1 MCGSRHCTVD
11 RSEMKRRVGDSRE
24 TEIGS
29 VWGVGAWEREAQK
42 GERGERGE
50 REVGVGGVVCVH

>member
-1 MCGSRHCTVD
+1 M
-11 RSEMKRRVGDSRE
+11 GDSRE

-29 VWGVGAWEREAQK
+29 VWGVRAWEREAQK